1 MVLAGKTM
9 PFFPP
14 MTGNGLH
21 HLFMVIWGMVD
32 YCCIHI
38 KVFFDYGGLMDRLD
52 SKPCFKKKNGSY
64 AWGVKLKVKNILN

>member
-9 PFFPP
+9 PFLPP

-32 YCCIHI
+32 YCFIHI
-38 KVFFDYGGLMDRLD
+38 KVFFDYGGFMDRLD
-52 SKPCFKKKNGSY
+52 SKPCLKKKTVHIHGGLS
-64 AWGVKLKVKNILN
+64 